1 MEKKSCFLIIIG
13 LLVWNIGLSQ
23 NSYPSS
29 GNAIINELRIGKYG
43 GTLSGDPDPYN
54 IYTPGSSGNHDL
66 ILFGSSSATLNLRLY
81 DGDFKIGT
89 SSAPTTIR
97 NDGSA
102 FFGGDV
108 GIGTPTPDALLELS
122 GSGTQLKV
130 DAVGAG
136 SDAIIYMDAA
146 RDNGVNHNVAK
157 IIADAS
163 TGDSN
168 TTLNFDI
175 VDGDNA
181 GWNRTITIKATNGS
195 LNTGFVGIGT
205 TSPTE
210 LLTVNGTAKA
220 EEVIVVE
227 NVGADFVFEEDYAL
241 PELSEVEAH
250 IKQHKRLPEIP
261 SAEEMIEDGVK
272 VGDLQMKL
280 LQKVEELTLYILDQE
295 KRIRELETIIQTN
308 EESK

>member
-1 MEKKSCFLIIIG
+1 MMGDEMDKKSCFLIIIG

-54 IYTPGSSGNHDL
+54 IYTPGNSGNHDL

-89 SSAPTTIR
+89 SPSPTTIR

-102 FFGGDV
+102 FFGGKV
-108 GIGTPTPDALLELS
+108 GIGTSNPSELLHINNGRIKFSGVPS
-122 GSGTQLKV
+122 GSW
-130 DAVGAG
+130 GASG
-136 SDAIIYMDAA
+136 
-146 RDNGVNHNVAK
+146 GVVIGRH
-157 IIADAS
+157 S
-163 TGDSN
+163 
-168 TTLNFDI
+168 
-175 VDGDNA
+175 
-181 GWNRTITIKATNGS
+181 NGS
-195 LNTGFVGIGT
+195 LLLLGGTTGISLYPNPDGADAKSTYFDPTGMVGIGT
-205 TSPTE
+205 RNPTE
-210 LLTVNGTAKA
+210 RLTVNGTAKA

-227 NVGADFVFEEDYAL
+227 NVGADFVFEENYDL
-241 PELSEVEAH
+241 PELGEVESH

-261 SAEEMIEDGVK
+261 SAEEMIEHGVK

-280 LQKVEELTLYILDQE
+280 LQKIEELTLYTIKQQTLLEQQQKNIE
-295 KRIRELETIIQTN
+295 VLKRELQQLKGE
-308 EESK
+308 K